1 MPIHSIDN
9 KAKCKDADEN
19 HACMGCSACSIQ
31 RPVAES
37 QTLLVATF
45 LQFPCRP
52 ACHVIVVSPYAFT
65 SSDSRRPLVGA
76 RTHAFFTPKIDR
88 HDLLANIG
96 TESSMIDF

>member
-45 LQFPCRP
+45 LRFPCRS
-52 ACHVIVVSPYAFT
+52 ACHVIVSPCIPPQILVVLWSA
-65 SSDSRRPLVGA
+65 RARMPLLP
-76 RTHAFFTPKIDR
+76 PKSIV
-88 HDLLANIG
+88 
-96 TESSMIDF
+96 MIYY